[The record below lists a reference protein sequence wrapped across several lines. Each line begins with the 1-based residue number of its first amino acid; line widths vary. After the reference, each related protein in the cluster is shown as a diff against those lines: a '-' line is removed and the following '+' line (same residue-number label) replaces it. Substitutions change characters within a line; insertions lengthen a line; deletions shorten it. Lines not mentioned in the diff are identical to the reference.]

1 MTASTAQSAIN
12 WFEIPCTDLQ
22 RAQTFYE
29 AMLGRKM
36 HREDLGGCVPMVLFA
51 ADDPATGGCLVGA
64 GSIQPSND
72 KGVRIYLDCEPS
84 VEAAMARASKAG
96 GKVLDECV
104 ELPKDIGFIAHV
116 RDTEGNTIGLHAKSR

>member
-1 MTASTAQSAIN
+1 MTAAQTAIN
-12 WFEIPCTDLQ
+12 WFEIPCTDLP

-36 HREDLGGCVPMVLFA
+36 HHEDFGGAPMAIFA
-51 ADDPATGGCLVGA
+51 SDCAATGGCLIGSGA
-64 GSIQPSND
+64 SQPSND

-84 VEAAMARASKAG
+84 VEAAMARAAKAG
-96 GKVLDECV
+96 GQVLDECM